1 MTFILSTLKAEIHI
15 PTNLLHK
22 IFPTNINRNILE
34 QKSYISTVENTDLL
48 KVDASITGG
57 IPFLFPGVEASV
69 TGAFEMNP
77 ALIPFG
83 IGKRECIGK
92 SLAKIELFLIFSSLM
107 HQFKF
112 MPSSDG
118 KPNLDDVEFSIL
130 RIPKPFKVKIEN
142 RK

>member
-1 MTFILSTLKAEIHI
+1 MIISVVTVHLYTKYLKHSNLNADVEVANYKIPKGTIL
-15 PTNLLHK
+15 
-22 IFPTNINRNILE
+22 
-34 QKSYISTVENTDLL
+34 ISNV
-48 KVDASITGG
+48 
-57 IPFLFPGVEASV
+57 ASV
-69 TGAFEMNP
+69 MMDSRYFENPDDFKPERFLSQDTGAFEMNP

>member
-1 MTFILSTLKAEIHI
+1 MANYKIPKGTILIS
-15 PTNLLHK
+15 NL
-22 IFPTNINRNILE
+22 
-34 QKSYISTVENTDLL
+34 
-48 KVDASITGG
+48 
-57 IPFLFPGVEASV
+57 ASV
-69 TGAFEMNP
+69 MMDSRYFEDPDEFKPERFLSPHTGAFETNP

-118 KPNLDDVEFSIL
+118 KPNLDDVNYSIL
-130 RIPKPFKVKIEN
+130 RIPKPFKVRIEN

>member
-1 MTFILSTLKAEIHI
+1 MLKHSNLTADVDVANYKIPKGTILIS
-15 PTNLLHK
+15 NL
-22 IFPTNINRNILE
+22 
-34 QKSYISTVENTDLL
+34 
-48 KVDASITGG
+48 
-57 IPFLFPGVEASV
+57 ASV
-69 TGAFEMNP
+69 MMDSRYFEDPDDFKPERFLSPDTGAFESNP

-112 MPSSDG
+112 KPSSDG
-118 KPNLDDVEFSIL
+118 KPSLDDVNYSIL